1 MEVLSFSAKAQKDV
15 LRELDVAE
23 KRGLS
28 SSEAS
33 ARVAKYGANALEKK
47 EFRWYR
53 IFIRQ
58 FKSAFIYLLI
68 GAGILAFL
76 LGEATDSLMIFIFL
90 AINVLLGFFQ
100 EYRSEKTIELLKKF
114 VSSKVKTL
122 RDGKIVL
129 IKSEALAL
137 GDIIFL
143 ETGDK
148 IPADVRFLT
157 TDNFTVDESVI
168 TGESVSVMKNETVLS
183 QTVTDFFGADN
194 LGFSGTVVV
203 NGSAKAVIVATG
215 RKTAM
220 GNISHLASVPKTA
233 SSFEKGINDFSGFIL
248 KLIAVTL
255 VTIFFANVVL
265 RSGTFSISELLLFSI
280 ALTVG
285 VIPEALPLVTTFAL
299 SYSARILANK
309 KVIVKRLS
317 AVEDLGGVEIFCAD
331 KTGTLTENKLKVAEV
346 WGENRSDVIFYANL
360 ALSDIKKKK
369 TEPFDIA
376 LSGALNEEQRKQIGG
391 YKRIYEESF
400 NPETKKNVVAFEYDG
415 SREIVF
421 RGAPESILEYCGNIS
436 RRQRLE
442 IGYWIS
448 GEGLDGHRV
457 LAVASKRIS
466 SEVVD
471 VEAEVGK
478 AGKDFVLHGI
488 VSFVDPIK
496 KSTISAIESAQKL
509 GVKIK
514 IITGDGP
521 EVAGAVAFHIGLIDF
536 PEDVITNYDL
546 KKLKDSEYME
556 ALEKHSVFARVTPEE
571 KYRIIETLQKK
582 YEVGFLGEGIN
593 DAPALKIASVSVVVE
608 SASDIAREAADI
620 ILLDKSLGVIVD
632 GIKEGRT
639 VFANTNKYIKS
650 TLASNFGNFFA
661 VASSSLLITFLPM
674 LPLQILL
681 INLLSDFPMIAICA
695 DTVDDDELKTPKKY
709 EVKDI
714 IIVASVL
721 GVVSSVFDFIFFG
734 LFYQI
739 SPEVLRTNWFIGS
752 ILTELAF
759 IFSIRTKKAFYKAK
773 RPSGY
778 LLWLSVLAIIATVI
792 IPYTH
797 FGQSVFGFTP
807 PSFAHLSLI
816 FAIVI
821 VYFFI
826 SEAVKLIY
834 YRSMD
839 NSK

>member
-1 MEVLSFSAKAQKDV
+1 MDVLSFSSKPLKDI
-15 LRELDVAE
+15 LKELGVAE

-28 SSEAS
+28 NSEAS
-33 ARVAKYGANALEKK
+33 MRVAKYGANALDKNEL
-47 EFRWYR
+47 RWHK

-68 GAGILAFL
+68 GAGILALL

-122 RDGKIVL
+122 RDSKIILV
-129 IKSEALAL
+129 KSEDLAV
-137 GDIIFL
+137 GDVIFL

-148 IPADVRFLT
+148 IPADVRFLE
-157 TDNFTVDESVI
+157 TDNFMVDESVI
-168 TGESVSVMKNETVLS
+168 TGESVAVIKNEAVLD
-183 QTVTDFFGADN
+183 QAVTDFFGADN

-215 RKTAM
+215 KKTAM
-220 GNISHLASVPKTA
+220 GNISHLASTPKTA
-233 SSFEKGINDFSGFIL
+233 SSFEKGINDFSRFIL

-376 LSGALNEEQRKQIGG
+376 LSGALDKEQKKQISG

-400 NPETKKNVVAFEYDG
+400 NPETKKNVVAFEYNG
-415 SREIVF
+415 NREIVF

-478 AGKDFVLHGI
+478 TGKDFILHGI

-536 PEDVITNYDL
+536 PEDVITNYEL
-546 KKLKDSEYME
+546 KELKDSEYME
-556 ALEKHSVFARVTPEE
+556 ALEKYSVFARVTPEE

-608 SASDIAREAADI
+608 SASDIARESADI

-792 IPYTH
+792 IPYTR
-797 FGQSVFGFTP
+797 FGQNVFGFTP

>member
-1 MEVLSFSAKAQKDV
+1 MDALSFSSKNSKEV
-15 LRELDVAE
+15 LQTLEVAE
-23 KRGLS
+23 KSGLS
-28 SSEAS
+28 NAESG
-33 ARVAKYGANALEKK
+33 ARVAKYGVNALDRNEL
-47 EFRWYR
+47 RWHR

-76 LGEATDSLMIFIFL
+76 LGEAMDSLMIFAFL
-90 AINVLLGFFQ
+90 AINVFLGFFQ

-122 RDGKIVL
+122 RSGKIVL
-129 IKSEALAL
+129 VKSEDLAM

-143 ETGDK
+143 ETGDR
-148 IPADVRFLT
+148 IPADVRFLK
-157 TDNFTVDESVI
+157 TDNFMVDESVI
-168 TGESVSVMKNETVLS
+168 TGESVAVIKNGAVLS
-183 QTVTDFFGADN
+183 QAVTDFFGADN

-215 RKTAM
+215 QKTAM
-220 GNISHLASVPKTA
+220 GHISDLASAPKTA
-233 SSFEKGINDFSGFIL
+233 SSFEKGINDFSKFIL

-255 VTIFFANVVL
+255 ATIFFANMVL
-265 RSGTFSISELLLFSI
+265 RSGTFGVSEFLLFSI

-285 VIPEALPLVTTFAL
+285 VVPEALPLVTTFSL
-299 SYSARILANK
+299 SYSARILAKK

-331 KTGTLTENKLKVAEV
+331 KTGTLTENRLKVAEV
-346 WGENRSDVIFYANL
+346 WGEDRSDVIFYANL

-376 LSGALNEEQRKQIGG
+376 LSGVLNENQRKQIAGSR
-391 YKRIYEESF
+391 RIYEESF
-400 NPETKKNVVAFEYDG
+400 NPETKKNVVVAEFG
-415 SREIVF
+415 GNREIIL

-436 RRQRLE
+436 KKQKME
-442 IGYWIS
+442 IKYWIS

-457 LAVASKRIS
+457 LAVASRKIDP
-466 SEVVD
+466 EVVD
-471 VEAEVGK
+471 IESEAQK
-478 AGKDFVLHGI
+478 ASQAFILHGI
-488 VSFVDPIK
+488 ISFVDPIK
-496 KSTISAIESAQKL
+496 KSAISAIEKAQKM

-536 PEDVITNYDL
+536 PEEVITNYDL
-546 KKLKDSEYME
+546 KKLKDGEYME
-556 ALEKHSVFARVTPEE
+556 ALEKYSVFARVTPEE

-714 IIVASVL
+714 IIIASVL

-739 SPEVLRTNWFIGS
+739 SPEVLRTNWFVGS

-759 IFSIRTKKAFYKAK
+759 IFSIRTKKPFYRAK
-773 RPSGY
+773 RPSSA
-778 LLWLSVLAIIATVI
+778 LLYLSVLAVIATII
-792 IPYTH
+792 IPYTD
-797 FGQSVFGFTP
+797 FGKNVFGFTP
-807 PSFAHLSLI
+807 PSVAHLSLI

-826 SEAVKLIY
+826 SEAIKLIY
-834 YRSMD
+834 YRSIY